1 MIKAVIF
8 DMDGVLI
15 DSEPLW
21 CEAKIDVFTKVGVP
35 MTKERYKES
44 VGLRADEVVDY
55 WYSRYPWQNASK
67 KEVEENLVEKIK
79 ELIKKRGEPL
89 PGAREIIKTIYN
101 EGLPLALASSSL
113 MQIID
118 VVMDKL
124 AIREYFKVIH
134 SAEHEE
140 FGKPHPAIYL
150 STAKKLK
157 VLPQNCL
164 VFEDSFRGVSAA
176 KSAKMK
182 CIVILNKMAKKD
194 ASSKIADITL
204 NSLEDFRLDLLNSW
218 G

>member
-21 CEAKIDVFTKVGVP
+21 CEAMIDVFTKVGVP
-35 MTKERYKES
+35 ITKERYQES
-44 VGLRADEVVDY
+44 VGLRADEIVDY

-67 KEVEENLVEKIK
+67 KEVEENMVEKTK
-79 ELIKKRGEPL
+79 ELIKERGKPL

-118 VVMDKL
+118 VVMKKL
-124 AIREYFKVIH
+124 AIREYFRVIH
-134 SAEHEE
+134 SAEYEE

-182 CIVILNKMAKKD
+182 CIAILNKTAKRD
-194 ASSKIADITL
+194 TRLSIADITL
-204 NSLEDFRLDLLNSW
+204 NSLEDFRLDLLKKF
-218 G
+218 